1 MAKKTKI
8 KSQTRSAYN
17 KWRTLKWSLYGGT
30 YTLPLVP
37 AMVMVGVNWDEWVA
51 QSRNAWSIGLG
62 FGMLLLTVFITI
74 LGIAKKDEVI
84 NKIASPLFYFAGI
97 LALWAFSLLFLS
109 RIASEFGYML
119 LWTCLGLLAGASAD
133 QVNRSLVKKELAF
146 YKKLIVD
153 VGLDSKT
160 EKRKLQKQLAKEEAE
175 REKAARQPVE

>member
-1 MAKKTKI
+1 MAKKVKL

-74 LGIAKKDEVI
+74 LGIAKKDEFV
-84 NKIASPLFYFAGI
+84 KKFVSPLFYFGGI
-97 LALWAFSLLFLS
+97 LALWGFSLLFLA
-109 RIASEFGYML
+109 RIASAFGYML
-119 LWTCLGLLAGASAD
+119 LWTCLGLLGGAIAD
-133 QVNRSLVKKELAF
+133 QVNRSLVQKEVIY
-146 YKKLIVD
+146 YKKLIID
-153 VGLDSKT
+153 VGLDEKT
-160 EKRKLQKQLAKEEAE
+160 EKRKLQKQLAKQEAE
-175 REKAARQPVE
+175 RIKAAQQPVE